1 MMRMAIV
8 FALLGAY
15 CVYTGVR
22 LLLTGKLTAREEEGL
37 INYSQ
42 KGAKVYKLAYAAF
55 TIAGGLIVAGLG
67 VVRYLEEQHIV
78 PQSIW
83 YNIIALAVVVVLAVI
98 FLLIRGKSRKMT
110 DDES

>member
-1 MMRMAIV
+1 MMMAIV

-22 LLLTGKLTAREEEGL
+22 LLLTGKLTAREEGL
-37 INYSQ
+37 KNYSQ

-98 FLLIRGKSRKMT
+98 FLLIRNNSRKMT
-110 DDES
+110 DKES